1 MGTPGALDPG
11 TGTEGTDAG
20 AAPDVGFAGVAER
33 LFALSVD
40 LLVTAGFDG
49 YIKHANPAWER
60 TLGWTAEDLRA
71 RPYLEL
77 VHPDDRERTAAEA
90 MALAGGDHETR
101 DFELRFEHKDGGWRW
116 ILFSAQAGLEE
127 QLLYAVGKDI
137 TDRREAEERFGS
149 AFDNAAIGMSMTS
162 TDGRFL
168 RVNRALCEMTGHSQ
182 DQLTG
187 RAVREV
193 THPDDVEAD
202 ADAMRRLAA
211 GEIKTFRTEKRYLR
225 PDGSPVWV
233 SLSSSV
239 VPGFRDEPLY
249 FISQMEDI
257 SDRRRVEQ
265 ELRDSAQRFETV
277 TESVTDAIVSAEE
290 DGRIAFWNDAARGM
304 FGYEPEDVL
313 GKELTVLVPERFVDA
328 HRQAFARRLETG
340 RGDVIARTIELV
352 GRRSDGTEFPLEVS
366 LGEWR
371 RGERRAFT
379 GVIRDL
385 TERKR
390 TERYLTAQVG
400 VASVLV
406 ESPSLEDAAPRFL
419 AAIGGSMGWPA
430 GGLWTPESDG
440 ERLRCRATWHAPGAD
455 VDAFE
460 EATLEIALA
469 RGEGLPG
476 RVWQG
481 GEPVWIRDAENEPAF
496 PRARAAAESG
506 LHGAIGLPLV
516 SDGEVV
522 GVIDFFSPEIQAP
535 EHELVD
541 LMATIGTQLGGFIQ
555 RKRAE
560 DELAA
565 TAAELRARASDLE
578 RSNADLE
585 QFAYVASHDLS
596 EPLRMVA
603 GFVQLLQK
611 RYEGRLD
618 EDADE
623 FIGYTV
629 DGVNRMQALID
640 DLLAFSRVGRGDR
653 ELTDVDAGAVARRAV
668 DALSAPLAETG
679 AEVEIGELPT
689 VRGDERELGQL
700 FQNLISNA
708 LKFHGDDAP
717 RVRVTAA
724 AEEGG
729 TEWRF
734 AVSDNGIGIEPRHA
748 ERIFKMFQRLHGRDA
763 YPGTGIGLAICKKI
777 VEHHGGRIWVEPNAD
792 AGSVFKF
799 TLAASERRSR

>member
-1 MGTPGALDPG
+1 
-11 TGTEGTDAG
+11 
-20 AAPDVGFAGVAER
+20 
-33 LFALSVD
+33 
-40 LLVTAGFDG
+40 
-49 YIKHANPAWER
+49 
-60 TLGWTAEDLRA
+60 
-71 RPYLEL
+71 
-77 VHPDDRERTAAEA
+77 
-90 MALAGGDHETR
+90 
-101 DFELRFEHKDGGWRW
+101 
-116 ILFSAQAGLEE
+116 
-127 QLLYAVGKDI
+127 
-137 TDRREAEERFGS
+137 
-149 AFDNAAIGMSMTS
+149 MSMTS

-182 DQLTG
+182 DELTG

-193 THPDDVEAD
+193 THPDDVETD
-202 ADAMRRLAA
+202 ADGMRRLAA
-211 GEIKTFRTEKRYLR
+211 GEIDTFRTEKRYLR

-239 VPGFRDEPLY
+239 VSGFRDEPLY
-249 FISQMEDI
+249 FISQMEDV

-277 TESVTDAIVSAEE
+277 TESVNDAIVSAED
-290 DGRIAFWNDAARGM
+290 DGRIAFWNDGARSI
-304 FGYEPEDVL
+304 FGYEQEDIL
-313 GKELTVLVPERFVDA
+313 GRELTTLMPERSVEA
-328 HRQAFARRLETG
+328 HRKGFARYLETG
-340 RGDVIARTIELV
+340 RATVIGRTIELV
-352 GRRSDGTEFPLEVS
+352 GVRSDGSEFPLELS

-390 TERYLTAQVG
+390 TERYLAAQFR

-406 ESPSLEDAAPRFL
+406 ESPTLEDAAPRFL
-419 AAIGGSMGWPA
+419 TAIGESMGWQV
-430 GGLWTPESDG
+430 GGLWTPDPEG
-440 ERLRCRATWHAPGAD
+440 EHMRCRAVWHAEGAQ
-455 VDAFE
+455 VEAFE
-460 EATLEIALA
+460 AATLDIALA

-476 RVWQG
+476 RVWEG
-481 GEPVWIRDAENEPAF
+481 GEPVWIRDAGSEPNF
-496 PRARAAAESG
+496 PRSGAATHSG
-506 LHGAIGLPLV
+506 LHGGIGLPLV
-516 SDGEVV
+516 SGGETV
-522 GVIDFFSPEIQAP
+522 GVFDFFSPQIQEP
-535 EHELVD
+535 DHD
-541 LMATIGTQLGGFIQ
+541 LIHLMGTIGAQLGGFIQ
-555 RKRAE
+555 RKQAE

-565 TAAELRARASDLE
+565 TAAELRVRATDLE

-603 GFVQLLQK
+603 GFVQLLRK

-618 EDADE
+618 DEADE

-653 ELTDVDAGAVARRAV
+653 ELTDVDAGAAARRAL

-679 AEVEIGELPT
+679 ADVEIGELPT

-708 LKFHGDDAP
+708 LKFRGDDAP
-717 RVRVTAA
+717 RVRVTADAEDGA
-724 AEEGG
+724 A
-729 TEWRF
+729 EWRF
-734 AVSDNGIGIEPRHA
+734 AVADNGIGIEPRHA

-799 TLAASERRSR
+799 TLATSRGVSR